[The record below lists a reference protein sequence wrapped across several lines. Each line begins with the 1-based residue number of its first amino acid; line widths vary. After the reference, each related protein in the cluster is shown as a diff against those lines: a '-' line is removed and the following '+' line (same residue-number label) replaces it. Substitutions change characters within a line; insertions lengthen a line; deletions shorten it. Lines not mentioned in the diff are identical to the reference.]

1 MKKFNKDY
9 KKPMQEILAAS
20 SLAYLL
26 SPFRSIWSLFL
37 FIFLLLSI
45 YYVTLNIL
53 DYLKYD
59 TTTSIYTINE
69 QVIFGHMVDFF
80 LFSKI
85 LFFYYYHIIKCVQQ
99 LF

>member
-1 MKKFNKDY
+1 
-9 KKPMQEILAAS
+9 MQEIEENKIKISLKKDYNTPIKDILSAS

-59 TTTSIYTINE
+59 TITSIYTINE
-69 QVIFGHMVDFF
+69 QVF
-80 LFSKI
+80 L
-85 LFFYYYHIIKCVQQ
+85 VTW
-99 LF
+99 

>member
-59 TTTSIYTINE
+59 TITSIYTINE
-69 QVIFGHMVDFF
+69 QVF
-80 LFSKI
+80 L
-85 LFFYYYHIIKCVQQ
+85 VTW
-99 LF
+99 